1 MSNLRLNRKQLSEF
15 LSSPQTI
22 RAFEDL
28 FIQAQIDQPANI
40 DAAQLVADN
49 ASAQAALALT
59 MVADLASQLA
69 LVMTAQ
75 ELTQPSDTFVPPV
88 SNDTENHNTKS
99 LVTSAV
105 TMFNGA
111 GSSTGTLTNAP
122 VAGNPTKWIPIIDN
136 GVTRYVPTW

>member
-59 MVADLASQLA
+59 MV
-69 LVMTAQ
+69 
-75 ELTQPSDTFVPPV
+75 
-88 SNDTENHNTKS
+88 
-99 LVTSAV
+99 
-105 TMFNGA
+105 
-111 GSSTGTLTNAP
+111 
-122 VAGNPTKWIPIIDN
+122 
-136 GVTRYVPTW
+136 